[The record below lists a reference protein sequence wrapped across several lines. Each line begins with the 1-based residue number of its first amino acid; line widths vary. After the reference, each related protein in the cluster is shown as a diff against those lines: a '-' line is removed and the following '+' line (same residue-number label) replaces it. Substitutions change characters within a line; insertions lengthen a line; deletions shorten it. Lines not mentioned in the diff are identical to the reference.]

1 MSVKLLTW
9 LTTYIIII
17 LCELGDKTQVA
28 VLLMTS
34 NNPAKRWLVFGA
46 SALAL
51 TLCVIVEVTVGVTLA
66 KYIGPAVINR
76 ATGMIF
82 LIIGLVTLAQY
93 FNLAAKITVKR
104 IARAEKI
111 QPANPTQR
119 NR

>member
-1 MSVKLLTW
+1 MSVKFLTW
-9 LTTYIIII
+9 LTTYIVII

-51 TLCVIVEVTVGVTLA
+51 TLCVAIEVTVGVTLA
-66 KYIGPAVINR
+66 KYIGPAMINR
-76 ATGMIF
+76 ATGIIF
-82 LIIGLVTLAQY
+82 LVIGLVTLVQY
-93 FNLAAKITVKR
+93 FHPSLKIPAGR
-104 IARAEKI
+104 IARAEKM
-111 QPANPTQR
+111 QPANHTQR